1 MLRVHSKNANNVL
14 NDITISQFV
23 AFNRGLLLF
32 IFWTRAESDCL
43 HIRLTISIVLRFV
56 RSISTIH
63 PPFKLVCRQS
73 LSALVQKINNNNPL
87 LGQNKFPTER
97 EREETFYSLLFLS
110 WLFWVIFNSRNAAI
124 NLSHNFWSNFPL
136 LAAS

>member
-1 MLRVHSKNANNVL
+1 MPCSTPCCSYESDFCAVVGERPGIPLKANYTKGCLSAFIWMRIQSTMHNCSK
-14 NDITISQFV
+14 SPFS
-23 AFNRGLLLF
+23 FNRGLLLF

-73 LSALVQKINNNNPL
+73 PSALVQKTNNNNPL
-87 LGQNKFPTER
+87 FILH
-97 EREETFYSLLFLS
+97 Y
-110 WLFWVIFNSRNAAI
+110 INSICRRWRRI
-124 NLSHNFWSNFPL
+124 IV
-136 LAAS
+136 